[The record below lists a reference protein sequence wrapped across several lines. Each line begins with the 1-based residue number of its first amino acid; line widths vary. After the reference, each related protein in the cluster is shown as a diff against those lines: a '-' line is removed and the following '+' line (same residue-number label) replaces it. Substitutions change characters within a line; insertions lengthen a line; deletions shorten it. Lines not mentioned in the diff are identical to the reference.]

1 MAIINLVVLG
11 VFIVN
16 DIIAII
22 TVFREK
28 RDIAATWAWLLVLTL
43 IPVVG
48 FIFYLFA
55 GKKISQEKIFDL
67 KTQERTGL
75 AQLVSLQK
83 EQWQEQ
89 ELMPK
94 EILTVESRQVTK
106 LFLETDEAIL
116 TKHNQ
121 VTLYTDGQEKFAALL
136 ADILAA
142 KKHVHV
148 EYYAIFSDEIG
159 TKLKQALITVAKRG
173 VKVKV
178 IYDSL
183 GSRGQRH
190 GFFKDLEKVGGQA
203 EPFFGHRRSPIH
215 SPRFNYRAHR
225 KLVIIDGE
233 IGYIGGFNVG
243 DQYLGKSKYFGN
255 WRDTH
260 LRIVGNAVI
269 ALQSR
274 FFMDWNATIKGDK
287 KRTKLT
293 YADSYFPLSS
303 VRGTTSIQIV
313 SSGPDNENEAIKLG
327 YLKLISS
334 ANKTID
340 IQTPYLIPDDSIY
353 EALSVA
359 ALSGIKV
366 RIMIPSKPDHPF
378 VYRAT
383 QYFAKAL
390 LEKGVEIYQYEDGFL
405 HSKTFIVDDELASV
419 GSANVDFRSFKLNFE
434 TNAFCY
440 DRALVQKLQASFEQ
454 DLAKCSRLDEAHFR
468 QQSVWLRFKQQF
480 SRLLAPI
487 L

>member
-1 MAIINLVVLG
+1 
-11 VFIVN
+11 
-16 DIIAII
+16 
-22 TVFREK
+22 
-28 RDIAATWAWLLVLTL
+28 
-43 IPVVG
+43 
-48 FIFYLFA
+48 
-55 GKKISQEKIFDL
+55 
-67 KTQERTGL
+67 
-75 AQLVSLQK
+75 
-83 EQWQEQ
+83 
-89 ELMPK
+89 
-94 EILTVESRQVTK
+94 
-106 LFLETDEAIL
+106 
-116 TKHNQ
+116 
-121 VTLYTDGQEKFAALL
+121 
-136 ADILAA
+136 
-142 KKHVHV
+142 
-148 EYYAIFSDEIG
+148 
-159 TKLKQALITVAKRG
+159 LKQALVTVAKRG

-190 GFFKDLEKVGGQA
+190 GFFRELEKAGGQA
-203 EPFFGHRRSPIH
+203 EPFFGHRKSPIH

-225 KLVIIDGE
+225 KIVVIDGK

-243 DQYLGKSKYFGN
+243 DQYLGKSKYFGY

-287 KRTKLT
+287 KRDKLV
-293 YADSYFPLSS
+293 YADNYFPLSQ
-303 VRGTTSIQIV
+303 VQGTTSIQVV
-313 SSGPDNENEAIKLG
+313 SSGPDNDNEAIKLG

-334 ANKTID
+334 ANKVID
-340 IQTPYLIPDDSIY
+340 IQTPYLIPDDSVY

-359 ALSGIKV
+359 ALSGVKV

-383 QYFAKAL
+383 QYFAHAL
-390 LEKGVEIYQYEDGFL
+390 LDKGAEIYQYEPGFL
-405 HSKTFIVDDELASV
+405 HAKTFVVDDELVSI

-440 DRALVQKLQASFEQ
+440 DRKLVQQLKESFEK
-454 DLAKCSRLDEAHFR
+454 DLANCSRLDKGYFAR
-468 QQSVWLRFKQQF
+468 QSLWLRFKQHF

>member
-1 MAIINLVVLG
+1 MTVINLIVLG
-11 VFIVN
+11 IFIIN

-28 RDIAATWAWLLVLTL
+28 RDIAATWAWLLLLTL
-43 IPVVG
+43 VPVIG

-55 GKKISQEKIFDL
+55 GKKISREKIFDL

-75 AQLVSLQK
+75 NQLVALQK
-83 EQWQEQ
+83 EQCQEK

-94 EILTVESRQVTK
+94 EIMSPEARQATK
-106 LFLETDEAIL
+106 LFLETDQAVL

-159 TKLKQALITVAKRG
+159 TKLKQALVTVAKRG

-190 GFFKDLEKVGGQA
+190 GFFRELEKAGGQA
-203 EPFFGHRRSPIH
+203 EPFFGHRKSPIH

-225 KLVIIDGE
+225 KIVVIDGK

-243 DQYLGKSKYFGN
+243 DQYLGKSKYFGY

-287 KRTKLT
+287 KRDKLV
-293 YADSYFPLSS
+293 YADNYFPLSQ
-303 VRGTTSIQIV
+303 VQGTTSIQVV
-313 SSGPDNENEAIKLG
+313 SSGPDNDNEAIKLG

-334 ANKTID
+334 ANKVID
-340 IQTPYLIPDDSIY
+340 IQTPYLIPDDSVY

-359 ALSGIKV
+359 ALSGVKV

-383 QYFAKAL
+383 QYFAHAL
-390 LEKGVEIYQYEDGFL
+390 LDKGVEIYQYEPGFL
-405 HSKTFIVDDELASV
+405 HAKTFVVDDELVSI

-440 DRALVQKLQASFEQ
+440 DRKLVQQLKESFEK
-454 DLAKCSRLDEAHFR
+454 DLANCSRLDKEYFAR
-468 QQSVWLRFKQQF
+468 QSLWLRFKQHF

>member
-106 LFLETDEAIL
+106 LFLETDEAVL

-178 IYDSL
+178 I
-183 GSRGQRH
+183 
-190 GFFKDLEKVGGQA
+190 
-203 EPFFGHRRSPIH
+203 
-215 SPRFNYRAHR
+215 
-225 KLVIIDGE
+225 
-233 IGYIGGFNVG
+233 
-243 DQYLGKSKYFGN
+243 
-255 WRDTH
+255 
-260 LRIVGNAVI
+260 
-269 ALQSR
+269 
-274 FFMDWNATIKGDK
+274 
-287 KRTKLT
+287 
-293 YADSYFPLSS
+293 
-303 VRGTTSIQIV
+303 
-313 SSGPDNENEAIKLG
+313 
-327 YLKLISS
+327 
-334 ANKTID
+334 
-340 IQTPYLIPDDSIY
+340 
-353 EALSVA
+353 
-359 ALSGIKV
+359 
-366 RIMIPSKPDHPF
+366 
-378 VYRAT
+378 
-383 QYFAKAL
+383 
-390 LEKGVEIYQYEDGFL
+390 
-405 HSKTFIVDDELASV
+405 
-419 GSANVDFRSFKLNFE
+419 
-434 TNAFCY
+434 
-440 DRALVQKLQASFEQ
+440 
-454 DLAKCSRLDEAHFR
+454 
-468 QQSVWLRFKQQF
+468 
-480 SRLLAPI
+480 
-487 L
+487 